1 VPPAPPAGGE
11 PLPFVTAI
19 GSSPLVISIPHAG
32 TGIPESLAARFTPA
46 ALAVPDTD
54 WHVPLLY
61 ARARERGSAWIEG
74 RLSRYAIDLN
84 RPPDDAPLYPGQVS
98 TGLCPTHSFA
108 GEALYPGATPDAAEI
123 EARRTR
129 WWAPYHAALD
139 ALVAAACA
147 RHGHCLLL
155 DAHSIRSEVPRL
167 FGGVLPDLNLGTNDG
182 RSCDDGLAQVALQ
195 VLGSQAAF
203 SAVRDGRFKGGY
215 ITRSRGRPE
224 AGVHALQLEIAQSAY
239 MDEATGTWN
248 SARSAPLVA
257 LLEELVDA
265 LLTWRPGARSGS

>member
-1 VPPAPPAGGE
+1 MSPPGGE
-11 PLPFVTAI
+11 PVPFVTAV
-19 GSSPLVISIPHAG
+19 GGSPLVISIPHAG
-32 TGIPESLAARFTPA
+32 TALPADLAARMTPA

-61 ARARERGSAWIEG
+61 ARARERGSAWIEA
-74 RLSRYAIDLN
+74 RLSRYVIDLN
-84 RPPDDAPLYPGQVS
+84 RPPDDAALYPGQVS

-108 GEALYPGATPDAAEI
+108 GEALYPGATPDAAEV

-147 RHGHCLLL
+147 RHGYCLLL

-182 RSCDDGLAQVALQ
+182 RSCDDGLAQLALQ

-239 MDEATGTWN
+239 MDEAG
-248 SARSAPLVA
+248 SAWDAGRAAPLAAVLERLAGA
-257 LLEELVDA
+257 LLA
-265 LLTWRPGARSGS
+265 WRP